1 MTRPPAAGPVPIC
14 TRQGGHPA
22 VEMTPGGP
30 TAAWTPG
37 GKRNWATPV
46 SSYAEWRCPACGLIR
61 RLSTRRRKLLATG
74 PAGPVD
80 LSYMS

>member
-30 TAAWTPG
+30 TVAWTPG

-46 SSYAEWRCPACGLIR
+46 SSYAEWR
-61 RLSTRRRKLLATG
+61 
-74 PAGPVD
+74 
-80 LSYMS
+80 